1 MKARIEGGKIVKYN
15 RLPETLNV
23 NGKHYVNFRSASE
36 SELEEAGFYD
46 VVTPTY
52 DKITHEIHNL
62 HIEYSYASPTA
73 PDPDATRTVF
83 TYDIRERAIT
93 ETVEEL
99 KEKRIDELNRVQFSK
114 LEPTDFYVWRKY
126 EKGTAIPSSVQTER
140 DNIRNQAQTK
150 ENEINTLATKEA
162 LLRYDVNF

>member
-1 MKARIEGGKIVKYN
+1 MKARLEGGKVVKYN
-15 RLPETLNV
+15 TLPETFNI

-46 VVTPTY
+46 VVVPTY

-62 HIEYSYASPTA
+62 HFEGAYE
-73 PDPDATRTVF
+73 DPIGTRAVF
-83 TYDIRERAIT
+83 IYDVKEKTIPQ
-93 ETVEEL
+93 TVEEL
-99 KEKRIDELNRVQFSK
+99 KEQKINELNKIQFSK

-140 DNIRNQAQTK
+140 DNIRSQALTK
-150 ENEINTLATKEA
+150 ENEINALATKEA
-162 LLRYDVNF
+162 LLRYNVNF